1 MAIASITNWLNS
13 KEKNYHN
20 GRLLYEQYGESKTLL
35 TLFNTGSTN
44 FHFKKLLAALE
55 DLNKLANLEPKQ
67 ITIPNVIAPIKEIGG
82 KYGVDFESA
91 PEAIQ
96 EIIKNKNDHYARA
109 RKLHESIRIMDNQ
122 EHRLEAGLQLLKH
135 MEYVYDA
142 WSAINEWKDNGRIRE
157 LEKEQT
163 EIAVSELTTAQLYKE
178 LANLAPNI
186 SKDKT
191 KLKTI
196 KEPKKQAEV
205 ANRLQ
210 DREHRLKLIKE
221 RISNESL

>member
-20 GRLLYEQYGESKTLL
+20 GRLLYEQYGESKTLQ
-35 TLFNTGSTN
+35 TLFKTGSTN
-44 FHFKKLLAALE
+44 FHFKKLLLALE

-67 ITIPNVIAPIKEIGG
+67 ITIPDVIATTKEIGG
-82 KYGVDFESA
+82 KYGVDYESA

-122 EHRLEAGLQLLKH
+122 EHRLEAGLQLIKH

-157 LEKEQT
+157 LEKEVT
-163 EIAVSELTTAQLYKE
+163 ETDVSELTTSQLYKE
-178 LANLAPNI
+178 LNNLKPNI
-186 SKDKT
+186 SKDRT
-191 KLKTI
+191 KLKNLT
-196 KEPKKQAEV
+196 EPKKQADV
-205 ANRLQ
+205 AKRLQ
-210 DREHRLKLIKE
+210 DREYRLKLIKE
-221 RISNESL
+221 RMANESL